1 MPIPPAAQYVDVVT
15 KVYDIVLAQTLSDG
29 YMGTEENILAIIFAR
44 FPELFAGYDNNQWG
58 EHGDNC
64 AIFNHQSRIRKE
76 KLGLPK

>member
-1 MPIPPAAQYVDVVT
+1 MHAQFIDVVT
-15 KVYDIVLAQTLSDG
+15 QVYDIVLAATLSDG

-64 AIFNHQSRIRKE
+64 AIFNHQSRVRKE
-76 KLGLPK
+76 AMAAAGKPV